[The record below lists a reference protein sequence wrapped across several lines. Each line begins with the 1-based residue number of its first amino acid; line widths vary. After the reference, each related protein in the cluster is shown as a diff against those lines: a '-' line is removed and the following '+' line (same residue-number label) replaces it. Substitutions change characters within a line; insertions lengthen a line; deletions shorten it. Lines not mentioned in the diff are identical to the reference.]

1 MLNQCTNTY
10 LNQCTNTFL
19 QNKHLKINV
28 KSRNTHNADFRSKG
42 ADFLSGSAKS
52 RSGLEDPAP
61 GPPYRHNERRVTE
74 NGHLTAG
81 IRRFTAGYRLPPHA
95 GSHASG
101 YRSSRSA
108 TAHIPARKGAWEA
121 RSTPAGGKLALGPEL
136 GEKGVKGEGKVTLAL

>member
-42 ADFLSGSAKS
+42 ADFRSGSAKS

-61 GPPYRHNERRVTE
+61 GPPYRLHERCVTE
-74 NGHLTAG
+74 NRRLTAG
-81 IRRFTAGYRLPPHA
+81 IRRFTAGFRLQPQA
-95 GSHASG
+95 GSRASG
-101 YRSSRSA
+101 YWSSRSDRPH
-108 TAHIPARKGAWEA
+108 T
-121 RSTPAGGKLALGPEL
+121 
-136 GEKGVKGEGKVTLAL
+136 GEKGRLGSEIDSGRQQTRPWA